1 MREFIIIIFI
11 KVYVREILLCMHT
24 VKATNNHKNTVRMMY
39 VVVRKL
45 KKTQQVRER
54 EQEKNIYKCDAY
66 EFLWKIQSIF
76 IPTG

>member
-1 MREFIIIIFI
+1 
-11 KVYVREILLCMHT
+11 MHT

-45 KKTQQVRER
+45 KKTQQR

-66 EFLWKIQSIF
+66 EFLWKIQSIL